1 MNQLTRFN
9 VASALLLTLAIT
21 AGCNKSNNDVP
32 IRLEE
37 ISDTELTFKVKV
49 TLLSDKKVS
58 RLEIKVKT
66 KNGVVRLTGAVE
78 NQGQID
84 YVDKLVRNI
93 GGVQS
98 LHDELTV
105 VT

>member
-93 GGVQS
+93 GGVQN